1 MLKLFQKIILV
12 LPISFMFS
20 SFIIADTVLAAEKLT
35 GPAIDFTLK
44 SRSGKNIRLA
54 EQKGNVVLINFWAS
68 WCAPCRQEMPRL
80 EELHNKYKDLG
91 FVLLGINLDA
101 TPELSK
107 KLLKDI
113 QVTFPIL
120 YDPENRV
127 SEAYNVESMPT
138 TVIVDKN
145 GNWRFL
151 HKGYQPGYEN
161 DYADQVKQLLRE

>member
-1 MLKLFQKIILV
+1 MLKQFQKTLLV
-12 LPISFMFS
+12 VSIFLVAFTLMS
-20 SFIIADTVLAAEKLT
+20 SNSAFATEKLS
-35 GPAIDFTLK
+35 GPAKDFTLK

-68 WCAPCRQEMPRL
+68 WCAPCRQEMPKL

-101 TPELSK
+101 TPDLSK

-113 QVTFPIL
+113 KVTFPVL
-120 YDPENRV
+120 FDPENEV

-161 DYADQVKQLLRE
+161 DYAAQVKQLLRE

>member
-1 MLKLFQKIILV
+1 MLKQFQKTLLV
-12 LPISFMFS
+12 VSIFLVAFTLMVSNSAF
-20 SFIIADTVLAAEKLT
+20 ATEKLS
-35 GPAIDFTLK
+35 GPAKDFTLK

-68 WCAPCRQEMPRL
+68 WCAPCRQEMPKL

-101 TPELSK
+101 TPDLSK

-113 QVTFPIL
+113 KVTFPVL
-120 YDPENRV
+120 FDPENEV